1 MIIISEIG
9 VSQQLL
15 RFAAVIKNEF
25 TDYRKGC
32 SKMKKL
38 LSVVLA
44 CALCAT
50 FSMGAFA
57 LDIDEIIGSAE
68 DYYNKAKEAVNG
80 FVGENPIPDAGEF
93 VNGIVDSI
101 SGIVDG
107 SGEISDI
114 VELVPGISFD
124 DVNGIIDIIK
134 GSVDSETLS
143 RVVDESVA
151 ALESLGLIDGDFDI
165 SDIDTDV
172 APQFM
177 EYIFDGL
184 ESLGVDTSGFEEFL
198 SNSELINFF
207 ASLYTGGGIVDPE
220 PEIPQT
226 GSSVTA
232 MAALAVLAIAAATTA
247 VVCTK
252 KEEE

>member
-1 MIIISEIG
+1 
-9 VSQQLL
+9 
-15 RFAAVIKNEF
+15 
-25 TDYRKGC
+25 
-32 SKMKKL
+32 MKKL
-38 LSVVLA
+38 LSVVMV

-68 DYYNKAKEAVNG
+68 DYYNQAKDLVSG

-93 VNGIVDSI
+93 VDGIVDSV
-101 SGIVDG
+101 SGIADG
-107 SGEISDI
+107 STDIADI
-114 VELVPGISFD
+114 VEVVPGIKFD
-124 DVNGIIDIIK
+124 DVSGIIDIIK

-151 ALESLGLIDGDFDI
+151 ALESLGLIDGNFDI
-165 SDIDTDV
+165 SDIDTDI

-184 ESLGVDTSGFEEFL
+184 ESLGVDTSGFKEYL
-198 SNSELINFF
+198 TNSELINFF

-232 MAALAVLAIAAATTA
+232 MADLAVLAIAAATTA

-252 KEEE
+252 KEED